1 MFSVDSSC
9 FNEFCSSVVRG
20 VSHLYWRRV
29 YFRGDEEVVVCWRF
43 VLDCGI
49 NDVLVLKGDHPS
61 ATLSDTSSR
70 MCPLSVFSLVFTS
83 GLPSLFLIC
92 LSCP

>member
-1 MFSVDSSC
+1 MLSVDSSC
-9 FNEFCSSVVRG
+9 FKEFCASEVRG
-20 VSHLYWRRV
+20 VSHLYCSRV
-29 YFRGDEEVVVCWRF
+29 YFKGDAEVVVCGRF

-49 NDVLVLKGDHPS
+49 NDVLVLKGDQPS
-61 ATLSDTSSR
+61 ATLSDTSSK